1 MPTTGARGGHGGVDA
16 ATTFQTLRPPL
27 PSLGACEEIAVR
39 LRNPGVRKKL
49 PAMLA
54 KFPVRFPAPFPAP
67 RHREFYFKPLQQLHE
82 TGCESP
88 DPGAVSK

>member
-1 MPTTGARGGHGGVDA
+1 M
-16 ATTFQTLRPPL
+16 
-27 PSLGACEEIAVR
+27 AVR

-54 KFPVRFPAPFPAP
+54 KFPVRFPAPFPVP
-67 RHREFYFKPLQQLHE
+67 QHREFYFKPLQQLHKA
-82 TGCESP
+82 GCESP